1 MKTLSRRPHI
11 RAEFHSEH
19 GFTLLELLI
28 GLTLVA
34 LVIGVVGALLVT
46 GARAAKNTNSFLQTQ
61 AQVRAGLD
69 TMVEESRWA
78 QSVTAGTAQAVTLFI
93 PQSTP
98 FSANSPYTVTFAYN
112 AAEDTIT
119 RAEDPDAGGP
129 QPVGTPVAIAYLVVD
144 QGGGAGLSMEYFDN
158 TGTSLTSTPAD
169 PSAVARIRIFI
180 TTTKDGF
187 SRTFAGDAAL
197 RGRL

>member
-1 MKTLSRRPHI
+1 MRRRRDRTPGSH
-11 RAEFHSEH
+11 REQ

-28 GLTLVA
+28 GLALVA

-46 GARAAKNTNSFLQTQ
+46 GARAARNTNSFLQTQ

-69 TMVEESRWA
+69 NMVEEVRWAQDVTAAAA
-78 QSVTAGTAQAVTLFI
+78 QSVTLFV

-112 AAEDTIT
+112 ATDDTIT
-119 RAEDPDAGGP
+119 RQEDPDAGGP
-129 QPVGTPVAIAYLVVD
+129 QPPGSPTPIAYLVVD
-144 QGGGAGLSMEYFDN
+144 PGGGAGLSMEYFDN
-158 TGTSLTSTPAD
+158 TGASLTSTPAD
-169 PSAVARIRIFI
+169 PNLVARVRIFI

-197 RGRL
+197 RGR

>member
-1 MKTLSRRPHI
+1 MG
-11 RAEFHSEH
+11 RAGHRLTAFSGEQ

-28 GLTLVA
+28 GLALVA
-34 LVIGVVGALLVT
+34 LVIGVVGSLLVT

-69 TMVEESRWA
+69 NMVEEIRWAQEVRAASA
-78 QSVTAGTAQAVTLFI
+78 QSVTLFV

-98 FSANSPYTVTFAYN
+98 FSANSPYTVTFAYD
-112 AAEDTIT
+112 AAADTIT
-119 RAEDPDAGGP
+119 RQEDPDADGP
-129 QPVGTPVAIAYLVVD
+129 LLAGSPTPIAYLVVD
-144 QGGGAGLSMEYFDN
+144 PGGGAGLSMEYFSN
-158 TGTSLTSTPAD
+158 TGASLGSAPPTP
-169 PSAVARIRIFI
+169 SEVSRVRIFI

>member
-1 MKTLSRRPHI
+1 MRRAGD
-11 RAEFHSEH
+11 RRTASSGEQ

-69 TMVEESRWA
+69 NMVEEIRWAQEVRAAAA
-78 QSVTAGTAQAVTLFI
+78 QSVTLFV

-98 FSANSPYTVTFAYN
+98 FSASSPYTVTFAYN
-112 AAEDTIT
+112 AADDTIT
-119 RAEDPDAGGP
+119 RQEDPDADGP
-129 QPVGTPVAIAYLVVD
+129 QPAGPPTPIAYLVVD
-144 QGGGAGLSMEYFDN
+144 PGGGAGLTLEYFDT
-158 TGTSLTSTPAD
+158 TGTSLGSAP
-169 PSAVARIRIFI
+169 PSPGDVSRVRIFI